1 DGPGKWTPSNTSSHW
16 DWRRYSGDTRHG
28 VHMILLPGDG
38 SPYHSRILWWRE
50 ERSVPVPP
58 YLPAPEFSGG
68 MWGWRDSCSVDRCVG
83 AASSPCFDTLAVD
96 LARMDPFCAGNTQL
110 GDGTLLTSGGTDR
123 TVGFYGEN
131 DARIFNPG
139 TGTSGGTWTTVDSMA
154 EFRWYPT

>member
-1 DGPGKWTPSNTSSHW
+1 HSRFAASSLSDRGSAQHPLLLPTATPTSENNPPGRPSMERMPAVSRFSLLRPFALVGASLLTQATLAHPDGPGKWTPSNTSSHW
-16 DWRRYSGDTRHG
+16 DWRRYSGDPRHG

-83 AASSPCFDTLAVD
+83 VPSSPCFDT
-96 LARMDPFCAGNTQL
+96 
-110 GDGTLLTSGGTDR
+110 
-123 TVGFYGEN
+123 
-131 DARIFNPG
+131 
-139 TGTSGGTWTTVDSMA
+139 
-154 EFRWYPT
+154 